1 MNLGEAIIDYR
12 REVLKICTDQED
24 LKKDIDLLSGKLRK
38 LFSNMNIDIKLFKE
52 GGRKQG
58 SGFFLNQKRKSCF
71 LFLHSYLIR
80 IAWLVWLVVENMKM

>member
-52 GGRKQG
+52 GRL
-58 SGFFLNQKRKSCF
+58 S
-71 LFLHSYLIR
+71 
-80 IAWLVWLVVENMKM
+80 EN